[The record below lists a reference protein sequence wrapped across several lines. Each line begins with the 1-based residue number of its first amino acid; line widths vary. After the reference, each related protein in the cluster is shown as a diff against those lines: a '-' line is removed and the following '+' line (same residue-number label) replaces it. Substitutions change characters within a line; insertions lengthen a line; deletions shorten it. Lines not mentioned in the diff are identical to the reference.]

1 MNFIKVIPNMVSGF
15 EIKKGSIVLLNFWGE
30 NNDLALLDKFALEVA
45 KAGAVP
51 IRWQQSREFIKTYFS
66 EVSQE
71 YLDFP
76 DKYFEVFKLADVV
89 IDIFMYGPAPHKNFP
104 KEKLP
109 LYGAYMRKLFPA
121 IAEGKELF
129 IQVRIPTEENALD
142 EGIDYEIY
150 KKSMHDA
157 LSVDLKKLKKEC
169 TNLINKLN
177 GKNKVTIYS
186 EDDRILIFNLKDR
199 KWYKDDGNG
208 DIPCGEVFIAPIED
222 SADGEILIPQV
233 ILEGEK
239 LINVLLEF
247 KSGKL
252 ISCSSKELLE
262 FINQFPGDNDI
273 LAEFGI
279 GLNDNVK
286 EFIGSSA
293 IDEKCKGTA
302 HIAVGMNDMFGGRN
316 SSPFHM
322 DFIFSPMK
330 IEIDDEV
337 LMKDSKIL
345 L

>member
-1 MNFIKVIPNMVSGF
+1 MNFTEVIPNMVSGF
-15 EIKKGSIVLLNFWGE
+15 EIKKGYLVLLNFWGE
-30 NNDLALLDKFALEVA
+30 NSDLAILDKFALGVA
-45 KAGAVP
+45 KVGAVP
-51 IRWQQSREFIKTYFS
+51 IRWQQSREFIKAYFT

-76 DKYFEVFKLADVV
+76 DKYFEVFKLADAV

-129 IQVRIPTEENALD
+129 IQVRIPTEENASD

-150 KKSMHDA
+150 KKSMYDA

-186 EDDRILIFNLKDR
+186 ADDRILTFNLKDR

-222 SADGEILIPQV
+222 SAEGEILIPQV

-247 KSGKL
+247 KAGKL
-252 ISCSSKELLE
+252 INCSSIELLE
-262 FINQFPGDNDI
+262 FIKQFPGDNDI

-286 EFIGSSA
+286 ELIGSSA

-302 HIAVGMNDMFGGRN
+302 HIAVGMNDLFGGRN

-337 LMKDSKIL
+337 LMEDSKIL